1 MQAWEE
7 FLTAQEAEIG
17 KETVDKWL
25 RSLKILHFDACN
37 LYLEAQDSFQVIW
50 FEEHIQGKV
59 RTQLVNNNHHA
70 IHIHL
75 KTAEE
80 TNPSNKKKKY
90 KRTWQPPPL
99 KLESDPL
106 DPTAT
111 FDQFIIGQAN
121 PIIPKILSDLSE
133 GQSLFNPIYIYGN
146 AGSGKTHLLM
156 AIAHL
161 LKQKNLH
168 VFFVRAETFTEHVV
182 SAIRGGAMQEF
193 RKIYRNADALLIDDV
208 HLFARRG
215 ATQEELFHTF
225 NTLHT
230 TGKQIILT
238 ACCSPPYL
246 QDIEARLVSRFEWGI
261 TLPLEKL
268 SAEELHQ
275 VLKNR
280 CQALRFPLEEE
291 TFQFLIKTFHA
302 NAKSLHRALE
312 ALILRSPK
320 DTQVATVEKLLAD
333 LIAEENQSA
342 LNPDKIIRAV
352 ADFYGIRVD
361 DILGKSQSH
370 DCALPRQIAMH
381 LCRQELEMPFL
392 KIGKIFSRDHSTVM
406 SSVKQIQNKIETQ
419 DKEICSALFDLLRRL
434 ENAP

>member
-1 MQAWEE
+1 MQAWED
-7 FLTAQEAEIG
+7 FLTAQEDEIG
-17 KETVDKWL
+17 KETVGKWL
-25 RSLKILHFDACN
+25 RSLKILQFDACN

-59 RTQLVNNNHHA
+59 RTQLVNNNNHP
-70 IHIHL
+70 IKVHL
-75 KTAEE
+75 QVADPAT
-80 TNPSNKKKKY
+80 TSSKKKKV
-90 KRTWQPPPL
+90 KKSWQPPPL
-99 KLESDPL
+99 KLEPDPL
-106 DPTAT
+106 FSSAT
-111 FDQFIIGQAN
+111 FEQFVVGESNQVIY
-121 PIIPKILSDLSE
+121 KVLSDLSTV
-133 GQSLFNPIYIYGN
+133 QSAFNPIYIYGA

-193 RKIYRNADALLIDDV
+193 RNTYRNADALLIDDV
-208 HLFARRG
+208 HLFARRN

-238 ACCSPPYL
+238 ASCSPGYL
-246 QDIEARLVSRFEWGI
+246 QDIEPRLVSRFEWGI

-268 SAEELHQ
+268 SATELKQ

-280 CQALRFPLEEE
+280 CQAIPFPLEEE
-291 TFQFLIKTFHA
+291 TIEFLIKTFHA

-312 ALILRSPK
+312 ALILRSSG
-320 DTQVATVEKLLAD
+320 DTRIATVETLLAD
-333 LIAEENQSA
+333 LIAEENQNALSA
-342 LNPDKIIRAV
+342 EKIIRAV
-352 ADFYGIRVD
+352 ADFYSIREA
-361 DILGKSQSH
+361 DILGKAQSH

-381 LCRQELEMPFL
+381 LCRGELKLPFL

-406 SSVKQIQNKIETQ
+406 SSIKQIQNKIEAQ
-419 DKEICSALFDLLRRL
+419 DKEISSAVFDILRRL
-434 ENAP
+434 E